1 MKNLTVSQLRK
12 ICKANRFIA
21 VRCCTDNSVIGI
33 NCKVENLQRFKNLQ
47 EYETQFY
54 AYYPID
60 FNEYI
65 SIKLPFL
72 NIKRKHGKRN
82 N

>member
-21 VRCCTDNSVIGI
+21 IRYSSNNMAVGI
-33 NCKVENLQRFKNLQ
+33 NCKTAFMLQNKNKPNI
-47 EYETQFY
+47 ETQIMS
-54 AYYPID
+54 YYPID

-65 SIKLPFL
+65 SIKIPFVT
-72 NIKRKHGKRN
+72 
-82 N
+82 